1 MSKFIQV
8 TNIRHGNPGVSGW
21 YAILEEPEPADVLE
35 KDINADWLVIGG
47 GFAGLAAARRLLQ
60 LRKKERIV
68 VLDSIRIGQGSS
80 GRNSGFMID
89 LPHDISTDSYVGAVE
104 RDIKQ
109 TRKNRYALSFAT
121 EAAEEYGFTQEVFN
135 PCGKIN
141 AAASKSGEKHNLEY
155 MGHLKDMGED
165 STWLDEEDMKRITG
179 CLLYTSPSPRDR
191 TRSRMPSSA

>member
-1 MSKFIQV
+1 MTKSIQV

-21 YAILEEPEPADVLE
+21 YAILQEPEPADVLE
-35 KDINADWLVIGG
+35 NDINVDWLVIGG

-60 LRKKERIV
+60 LRQKERIV

-109 TRKNRYALSFAT
+109 TRKNRFALSFPPRQQKNTASLKRYST
-121 EAAEEYGFTQEVFN
+121 PAGKLTPPQASPEKSTTLNTWAISKLW
-135 PCGKIN
+135 GKIQP
-141 AAASKSGEKHNLEY
+141 GL
-155 MGHLKDMGED
+155 
-165 STWLDEEDMKRITG
+165 MKKT
-179 CLLYTSPSPRDR
+179 
-191 TRSRMPSSA
+191 